1 MSLKRLYFAAALG
14 GLLSALS
21 CAPGSGPGQV
31 STLDQIVQRGVLKVG
46 MNPGYKPFETLNAKG
61 EWEGFDVDLA
71 RYLADQMGV
80 KLEIVQTEW
89 DPVIPNLASGKFDL
103 IVSGM
108 TRTPKRALGCLFTE
122 PYFKTGQVVM
132 VNSAKHPQG
141 TLHSPMELDR
151 PGIVLSTRLG
161 STGEVAARKIF
172 THATI
177 KTFDAEAEAAL
188 EVDGGRA
195 DAMVF
200 DQPFADLHTAE
211 AGGKVYVIPTQLTSE
226 YLAVAVRKG
235 DQDLLGWVN
244 LTLFE
249 FKHSPKYAETYR
261 RWFGRDPAPLDF

>member
-1 MSLKRLYFAAALG
+1 MSLKRLFVAAAVG
-14 GLLSALS
+14 GSLFVLS
-21 CAPGSGPGQV
+21 CAPGSGPAKV
-31 STLDQIVQRGVLKVG
+31 STLDQVVQRGVLRVG
-46 MNPGYKPFETLNAKG
+46 MNPGYRPFETLNARG

-89 DPVIPNLASGKFDL
+89 DPVIPNLAAGKFDIIL
-103 IVSGM
+103 SGM
-108 TRTPKRALGCLFTE
+108 TRTPKRALGCLFSE

-132 VNSAKHPQG
+132 VSASKHPRG
-141 TLHSPMELDR
+141 SLRSPMDLDR
-151 PGIVLSTRLG
+151 PEVVLSTRLG

-172 THATI
+172 TRATI

-188 EVDGGRA
+188 EVDAGRA

-200 DQPFADLHTAE
+200 DQPFAYLHAAE
-211 AGGKVYVIPTQLTSE
+211 ASGKVYVVADQLTSE
-226 YLAVAVRKG
+226 YLAVAARKG
-235 DQDLLGWVN
+235 DQDLLGWLN

-249 FKHSPKYAETYR
+249 FKHGPKYAQTYR